1 MGPMKVAALN
11 GLTVARG
18 SVLDLV
24 DSENRAPVDDRV
36 STTYNMTAFKNLFI
50 KLKIPLNFF

>member
-1 MGPMKVAALN
+1 MKVAALN

-18 SVLDLV
+18 SVLDLI

-36 STTYNMTAFKNLFI
+36 STAYNMAAIKKLFI
-50 KLKIPLNFF
+50 QFKIP